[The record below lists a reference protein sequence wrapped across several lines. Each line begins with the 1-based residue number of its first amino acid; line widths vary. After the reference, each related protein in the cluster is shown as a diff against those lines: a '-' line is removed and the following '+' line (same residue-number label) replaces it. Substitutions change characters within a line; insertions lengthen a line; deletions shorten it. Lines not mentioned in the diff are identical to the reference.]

1 MNAYAYRQVQICIIK
16 YYLLGEI
23 GCAMPVFSCLYMQ
36 EKKCVHAIV

>member
-23 GCAMPVFSCLYMQ
+23 AGIFLSLYAGEEMCARNRLSY
-36 EKKCVHAIV
+36 I